1 MSKIGQNLH
10 SFEKI
15 LSIINWELFRQKG
28 KIIFQPYTNQL
39 LNFQSDLVEILK
51 QNKKVATQHPKRCRM
66 TTFVQRDNITFS
78 FRVADSQR

>member
-39 LNFQSDLVEILK
+39 PKNSENFQNLFSPS
-51 QNKKVATQHPKRCRM
+51 NRWASKKAVFTSSNNVKNPPFCAYVCGI
-66 TTFVQRDNITFS
+66 F
-78 FRVADSQR
+78 